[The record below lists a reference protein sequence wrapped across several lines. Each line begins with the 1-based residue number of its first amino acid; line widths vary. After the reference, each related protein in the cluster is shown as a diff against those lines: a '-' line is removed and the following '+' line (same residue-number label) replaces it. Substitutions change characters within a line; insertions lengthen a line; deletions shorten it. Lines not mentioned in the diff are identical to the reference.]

1 MISGVMAT
9 PRQTMYRDHMELE
22 LFTILCE
29 FKSGTYI
36 SQVRAIDAPQ
46 AVISWANLLRQEHPI
61 EDASDRI
68 AQAATEA
75 PGDLVPLTGLTGIW
89 CWTAT
94 IDEDLVIANIVQS
107 ALP

>member
-1 MISGVMAT
+1 MYSGL
-9 PRQTMYRDHMELE
+9 MELG

-29 FKSGTYI
+29 FKGGTFI

-46 AVISWANLLRQEHPI
+46 AVIAWANLLTREHPI

-75 PGDLVPLTGLTGIW
+75 PDDPVPLTRLTGIW

-94 IDEDLVIANIVQS
+94 VDGDLVIANIVQS
-107 ALP
+107 AQS